1 EIQAIHPRPVAFSA
15 PPSREKAWTRDAAI
29 VELIRGRLSIVGP
42 ATIAELAAS
51 LKISE
56 SETETALLTLESEG
70 VVLRTG
76 AKWCDRR
83 LLARIHRYT
92 LNRLRSEIE
101 PVSAFDF
108 IRFLFAWQH
117 VSQKLSA
124 VDGLR
129 AVVAQLEGYEVP
141 ANAWERYI
149 LPARIDRYD

>member
-1 EIQAIHPRPVAFSA
+1 
-15 PPSREKAWTRDAAI
+15 
-29 VELIRGRLSIVGP
+29 
-42 ATIAELAAS
+42 
-51 LKISE
+51 
-56 SETETALLTLESEG
+56 
-70 VVLRTG
+70 LRTG

-141 ANAWERYI
+141 ASAWERYI
-149 LPARIDRYD
+149 LPARIDRYDPATLDTLCLTGEIGWAKLTSGIGIFPRDHAEAWPSSGGQTILSVRAHEILDTLRAKGASFLKRDDGVEELI

>member
-1 EIQAIHPRPVAFSA
+1 DGEFPRQMMEELAAARRAGSIDIGVWVAAERLPEIQAIHPRPVAFSA

-29 VELIRGRLSIVGP
+29 VELIRRRLSIVGP

-124 VDGLR
+124 
-129 AVVAQLEGYEVP
+129 
-141 ANAWERYI
+141 
-149 LPARIDRYD
+149 